1 MMAVGCMFIEPLEA
15 ESLHPSLTELLA
27 RTLSVRAENLGLRFV
42 ISSCVAEILRPRLAA
57 TGAIHELASHD
68 RLGHA
73 LVADVRHSCHTYRSA
88 VCPAAPGLHFHLQAQ
103 LVARNHGAA
112 EFGTFNPGKDHQ
124 LLVAI
129 FHFSQQQ

>member
-42 ISSCVAEILRPRLAA
+42 ISSCVAEILRCRLAA
-57 TGAIHELASHD
+57 TGAVHELASHD

-73 LVADVRHSCHTYRSA
+73 LVTDVSNSFHAHGN
-88 VCPAAPGLHFHLQAQ
+88 AAPGLHFHLQA
-103 LVARNHGAA
+103 
-112 EFGTFNPGKDHQ
+112 
-124 LLVAI
+124 
-129 FHFSQQQ
+129 